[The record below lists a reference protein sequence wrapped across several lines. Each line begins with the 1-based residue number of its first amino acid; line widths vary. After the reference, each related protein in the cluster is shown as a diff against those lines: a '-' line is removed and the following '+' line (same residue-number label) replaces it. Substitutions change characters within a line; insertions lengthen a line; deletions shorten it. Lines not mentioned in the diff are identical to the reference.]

1 MTLSIKGRFVAM
13 VLTASAIMMAGT
25 GFAFYTFRQAF
36 MERIGTAAGAQQFLS
51 GNVADQIDSLILD
64 QMITIGLV
72 VSPVGLAFLGLAV
85 VLAVGLARPLNRL
98 QTGLDKLSE
107 GNLEIEIEGAE
118 RGDEIG
124 NIARS
129 VTAFRANLAERA
141 REQARQELA
150 HQEALSEERKALMQD
165 VADDFEKS
173 VISVVSALSKAA
185 ESVENNSSHLNGAVN
200 SSLQAMSEVHRATS
214 ETSGSVEIVSG
225 SADRLSGS
233 LSRVREDVDQAT
245 DIASVAV
252 EEARKT
258 DEIVGRL
265 SETGRAIGEI
275 VELISQIA
283 SQTNLLALN
292 ATIEAARAGEAGRGF
307 AVVANEVKALAEQ
320 TTKATDDISAQVASV
335 QEVAEL
341 SETAIR
347 SITETIGRVSEI
359 SGKIR
364 EAVED
369 QSAATNEISS
379 NALTARTSSELAA
392 GNVETLNTVMET
404 SRAATE
410 EMHGAATELGD
421 LSGNLQTQ
429 VRQFL
434 QSVRAA

>member
-13 VLTASAIMMAGT
+13 VLTAAAIMMAGT
-25 GFAFYTFRQAF
+25 AFAFYTFRQAF
-36 MERIGTAAGAQQFLS
+36 MEKIGTPAGAQDFLT
-51 GNVADQIDSLILD
+51 GNVAGKIDGLILD

-72 VSPVGLAFLGLAV
+72 VLPVGLAFLAFAV
-85 VLAVGLARPLNRL
+85 ILAVGLARPMNRL
-98 QTGLDKLSE
+98 QTGLDMLSE
-107 GNLEIEIEGAE
+107 GNLDIQIDGAL
-118 RGDEIG
+118 RSDEIG
-124 NIARS
+124 AIARS

-141 REQARQELA
+141 KEQARQELA

-173 VISVVSALSKAA
+173 VIGVVSALSTAA
-185 ESVENNSSHLNGAVN
+185 KSVEGNSADLNRAVN
-200 SSLQAMSEVHRATS
+200 SSMQAVQEVHQATS
-214 ETSGSVEIVSG
+214 EASSSVAFVTS

-245 DIASVAV
+245 DIASTAVA
-252 EEARKT
+252 EARKT

-265 SETGRAIGEI
+265 AETGRAIGEI

-320 TTKATDDISAQVASV
+320 TTRATEDISAQVTAV

-347 SITETIGRVSEI
+347 SIAETIGRVSEI

-364 EAVED
+364 EAVEE
-369 QSAATNEISS
+369 QTTATHEISS
-379 NALTARTSSELAA
+379 NALTARTSSDQVAE
-392 GNVETLNTVMET
+392 NVDTLSDVMET
-404 SRAATE
+404 SRTASD
-410 EMHGAATELGD
+410 EMNGAAAELGQ
-421 LSGNLQTQ
+421 LSNSLQEQ

>member
-1 MTLSIKGRFVAM
+1 VTLSIKGRFVAM
-13 VLTASAIMMAGT
+13 VLTAAAIMMAGT
-25 GFAFYTFRQAF
+25 AFAFYTFRQAF
-36 MERIGTAAGAQQFLS
+36 MEKLGTPAGAQEFLA
-51 GNVADQIDSLILD
+51 GNIADKIDGLILD

-72 VSPVGLAFLGLAV
+72 VLPVGLAFLAFAV
-85 VLAVGLARPLNRL
+85 ILAVGLARPMNRL
-98 QTGLDKLSE
+98 QTGLDMLSK
-107 GNLEIEIEGAE
+107 GNLDIQIDGAQ
-118 RGDEIG
+118 RSDEIG
-124 NIARS
+124 AIARS

-141 REQARQELA
+141 KEQARQELA

-173 VISVVSALSKAA
+173 VIGVVSALSTAA
-185 ESVENNSSHLNGAVN
+185 NSVAGNSAGLNRAVH
-200 SSLQAMSEVHRATS
+200 SSMQAVQQVRQATS
-214 ETSGSVEIVSG
+214 EASGSVAIVTN

-245 DIASVAV
+245 DIASTAVA
-252 EEARKT
+252 EARKT

-265 SETGRAIGEI
+265 AETGRAIGEI

-320 TTKATDDISAQVASV
+320 TTRATEDISAQVSAV

-347 SITETIGRVSEI
+347 SIAETIGRVSEI

-364 EAVED
+364 EAVEE
-369 QSAATNEISS
+369 QTTATQEISS
-379 NALTARTSSELAA
+379 NALTAHASSDQVA
-392 GNVETLNTVMET
+392 GNVDTLSDVMET
-404 SRAATE
+404 SRTATE
-410 EMHGAATELGD
+410 EMTGAADELGH
-421 LSGNLQTQ
+421 LSSSLQEQ

>member
-1 MTLSIKGRFVAM
+1 VTLSIKGRFFAM
-13 VLTASAIMMAGT
+13 VLTAAAIMMAGT
-25 GFAFYTFRQAF
+25 AFAFYVFRQA
-36 MERIGTAAGAQQFLS
+36 MIGRIGTPEGAQRFLS
-51 GNVADQIDSLILD
+51 GDVASQIDTLILD

-72 VSPVGLAFLGLAV
+72 VSPVGVAFLGFAV
-85 VLAVGLARPLNRL
+85 VLALGVARPLARL
-98 QTGLDKLSE
+98 QKGLDKLSA
-107 GNLEIEIEGAE
+107 GNLDIDIEGAD
-118 RGDEIG
+118 RSDEIG
-124 NIARS
+124 AIARS
-129 VTAFRANLAERA
+129 VTAFRADLAARA
-141 REQARQELA
+141 EEKARQELA
-150 HQEALSEERKALMQD
+150 HQEMLSEERKALMQD

-173 VISVVSALSKAA
+173 VIGVVSSLSEAA
-185 ESVENNSSHLNGAVN
+185 RSVESNSAHLSDAMNASLHAV
-200 SSLQAMSEVHRATS
+200 SEVHRATS
-214 ETSGSVEIVSG
+214 ETSGSVAFVTG
-225 SADRLSGS
+225 SAERLSGS
-233 LSRVREDVDQAT
+233 LARVRGDVDQAT
-245 DIASVAV
+245 DIAGAAV

-347 SITETIGRVSEI
+347 SIAETIGRVSDI

-364 EAVED
+364 EAVEE
-369 QSAATNEISS
+369 QSIATDEISS
-379 NALTARTSSELAA
+379 NAQNAHTGSDLAA
-392 GNVETLNTVMET
+392 NNVETLRGVMKT
-404 SRAATE
+404 SQSATG
-410 EMHGAATELGD
+410 EMHGAAAELGQ
-421 LSGNLQTQ
+421 LSGNLQEQ

>member
-13 VLTASAIMMAGT
+13 VLTAAAIMMGGT
-25 GFAFYTFRQAF
+25 AFAFYSFRQAF
-36 MERIGTAAGAQQFLS
+36 MEKIGTPAGAQEFLS
-51 GNVADQIDSLILD
+51 GNVANQIDGLILD

-72 VSPVGLAFLGLAV
+72 VSPVGLAFLGFAV
-85 VLAVGLARPLNRL
+85 ILAVGLARPLNRL
-98 QTGLDKLSE
+98 QNGLDTLSE
-107 GNLEIEIEGAE
+107 GNLDIQIDGAD
-118 RGDEIG
+118 RSDEIG
-124 NIARS
+124 AIARS
-129 VTAFRANLAERA
+129 VIAFRANLADRA
-141 REQARQELA
+141 QEQARRELA
-150 HQEALSEERKALMQD
+150 HQEALGDERKALMQD

-173 VISVVSALSKAA
+173 VIGVVSALSRAA
-185 ESVENNSSHLNGAVN
+185 QSVESNSTDLNDAVS
-200 SSLQAMSEVHRATS
+200 SSLRAVVEVQRATS
-214 ETSGSVEIVSG
+214 DTSGSVEIVTS

-252 EEARKT
+252 AEARKT

-364 EAVED
+364 DAVEE
-369 QSAATNEISS
+369 QTAATDEISS
-379 NALTARTSSELAA
+379 NALTARSSSELAA
-392 GNVETLNTVMET
+392 NNVGSLSTAMEA
-404 SRAATE
+404 SRSATD
-410 EMHGAATELGD
+410 EMHGAATELGS
-421 LSGNLQTQ
+421 LSENLQKQ
-429 VRQFL
+429 VQQFL

>member
-1 MTLSIKGRFVAM
+1 M
-13 VLTASAIMMAGT
+13 VLTAAAIMMAGT
-25 GFAFYTFRQAF
+25 AFAFYTFRQAF
-36 MERIGTAAGAQQFLS
+36 MERIGTPEGAREFLS
-51 GNVADQIDSLILD
+51 GNVASQIDGLILD

-72 VSPVGLAFLGLAV
+72 VSPVGLAFLGFAV
-85 VLAVGLARPLNRL
+85 VLAVGLARPLARL
-98 QTGLDKLSE
+98 QTGLDTLSE
-107 GNLEIEIEGAE
+107 GNLDIEIEGAE
-118 RGDEIG
+118 RSDEIG
-124 NIARS
+124 AIARS
-129 VTAFRANLAERA
+129 VMDFRANLAEHA
-141 REQARQELA
+141 QEQARRDLA
-150 HQEALSEERKALMQD
+150 HQEALAEERKALMRD

-173 VISVVSALSKAA
+173 VIGVVAALSKAA
-185 ESVENNSSHLNGAVN
+185 QSVEDNSTDLNSAVN
-200 SSLQAMSEVHRATS
+200 SSLQAVSEVRRATAD
-214 ETSGSVEIVSG
+214 TSGSVEIVTS
-225 SADRLSGS
+225 SADKLSGS

-245 DIASVAV
+245 DIASTAV

-347 SITETIGRVSEI
+347 SIAETIGRVSEI

-364 EAVED
+364 DAVEE
-369 QSAATNEISS
+369 QSVATEEISS
-379 NALTARTSSELAA
+379 NAVIARSSSEQAA
-392 GNVETLNTVMET
+392 SNVGSLSEVMET
-404 SRAATE
+404 SRSATD
-410 EMHGAATELGD
+410 EMHGAATELGT
-421 LSGNLQTQ
+421 LSDSLQKQ
-429 VRQFL
+429 VAQFL